1 MMDLGT
7 SIQPLAYGIAYSTF
21 FVGTLSILLRFYC
34 RYIVLRTWGWDD
46 YIAVAILA
54 FSFAQQGVLQ
64 MFLYWGCGLHM
75 GALDTNHH
83 LEITKWLFIEEVL
96 YYSVHWVIKLAFLV
110 FYLRLSPDSDTFR
123 YAVYFGVGFN
133 TLVWITSV
141 LVACFQC
148 MPFDEIFHPG
158 THSDAQCINKMILL
172 LGPCILNILV
182 DIYILI
188 LPISTIW
195 ALKNIRMRRKIA
207 VLCVI
212 GFGGIS
218 VLIACCRIVIL
229 LRLSSPSPSLDT
241 SYILGTMVVVSALEI
256 QSAIIAVNLPSLKA
270 LWTKYTGANGAVP
283 TSRQNLHNKAYKMS
297 SFTGTDSDSESES
310 LSPTCPNRPRINKKR
325 SSDSTSSF
333 WDADNPLTTL
343 ASEEESVLGDMMA
356 VVMPL
361 QWVRS
366 DIRAIRVGRGYI
378 VRSMM
383 SMERV
388 EDCFPVGHFLRNYGP
403 RRDAESV
410 VASLV

>member
-1 MMDLGT
+1 MDMGT

-75 GALDTNHH
+75 EALDTNHH
-83 LEITKWLFIEEVL
+83 LEILKWLFVEEVL

-123 YAVYFGVGFN
+123 HAVYFGVGLN
-133 TLVWITSV
+133 TVVWIASV

-158 THSDAQCINKMILL
+158 MHSDAQCINKMILL

-218 VLIACCRIVIL
+218 VLIACSRIVIL

-241 SYILGTMVVVSALEI
+241 SYILGTMIVVSALEI

-270 LWTKYTGANGAVP
+270 LWTKYTGATPPALVP

-297 SFTGTDSDSESES
+297 SFSGTGSSTPSS
-310 LSPTCPNRPRINKKR
+310 LDRPRNTKKR
-325 SSDSTSSF
+325 NSDTASF

-356 VVMPL
+356 VVMPI

>member
-1 MMDLGT
+1 
-7 SIQPLAYGIAYSTF
+7 
-21 FVGTLSILLRFYC
+21 
-34 RYIVLRTWGWDD
+34 
-46 YIAVAILA
+46 
-54 FSFAQQGVLQ
+54 
-64 MFLYWGCGLHM
+64 
-75 GALDTNHH
+75 
-83 LEITKWLFIEEVL
+83 
-96 YYSVHWVIKLAFLV
+96 
-110 FYLRLSPDSDTFR
+110 
-123 YAVYFGVGFN
+123 
-133 TLVWITSV
+133 
-141 LVACFQC
+141 
-148 MPFDEIFHPG
+148 
-158 THSDAQCINKMILL
+158 
-172 LGPCILNILV
+172 
-182 DIYILI
+182 
-188 LPISTIW
+188 
-195 ALKNIRMRRKIA
+195 MRRKIA

-241 SYILGTMVVVSALEI
+241 SYILGTMIVVSALEI

-270 LWTKYTGANGAVP
+270 LWTKYTGATSGANGAVP

-297 SFTGTDSDSESES
+297 SFSGTDSE
-310 LSPTCPNRPRINKKR
+310 SPTCPNRPRINKKR
-325 SSDSTSSF
+325 TSDSTSSF

-356 VVMPL
+356 VVMPI

-378 VRSMM
+378 VRSIMG
-383 SMERV
+383 MERV